1 MCNIVSTLQTLKT
14 LIFTVKIGVFKK
26 IQCLMICM
34 LPLNFFCHECLD
46 AVEML
51 VCLIKSVILDSD
63 VCIFELYMDQLAL
76 LNSFF
81 TWFFQH
87 GQE

>member
-1 MCNIVSTLQTLKT
+1 
-14 LIFTVKIGVFKK
+14 
-26 IQCLMICM
+26 MICR
-34 LPLNFFCHECLD
+34 LPVNFCHGCLD

-51 VCLIKSVILDSD
+51 VCLIKSIILDSG
-63 VCIFELYMDQLAL
+63 VQIFELYMEQLAL

-81 TWFFQH
+81 IWFFQQ